1 MSASL
6 LTVFEPAE
14 DESSRR
20 INNGNN
26 NDNDNSVQIQIENNS
41 IIHHECSEIKMCLLV
56 HSKVQI
62 QALINVTVRYN
73 RGESKSIQLG

>member
-6 LTVFEPAE
+6 LTVFEPEE

-26 NDNDNSVQIQIENNS
+26 NDNDSSLQIQFENNP
-41 IIHHECSEIKMCLLV
+41 IIHHEYSEIKMWLLV
-56 HSKVQI
+56 HSKVV
-62 QALINVTVRYN
+62 N
-73 RGESKSIQLG
+73 KH